1 MAKPPRNHKSP
12 EGNPKAA
19 STRLELN
26 NARSLAGQR
35 KHDLRIGRQP
45 DYIDESRKNLNRI
58 IMEPDTPGVMRT
70 ICEGR
75 RSLRDTRRKM
85 KKDAAV
91 AACGIITFGK
101 EAADLFDALTPEA
114 QDAAF
119 LDLAES
125 VADRLN
131 TTLHGLIV
139 HLDETTVHAH
149 FQLAAYNR
157 DGVPL
162 SQATRPAVMSGLQ
175 DLTAEVMARHCA
187 GIERGHRYGDRIA
200 AGADFKDTLHRTVRQ
215 LHRDLPREL
224 AAKRAELAEASA
236 RADEMRARVQ
246 KLENKAELTDKE
258 AKRLETY
265 RARLAERVA
274 VEEAAKAEAER
285 LTRTARDEAEQAR
298 RERDAAK
305 TEEEASR
312 IKAARIT
319 SAIQV
324 LADEIRDETIS
335 RGESGNVEAH
345 NPDGL
350 RQGFPDLKPAV
361 IATADAMTAKKRLE
375 AAAQADRDAA
385 TKALAEA
392 EVARRE
398 AFNLRS
404 VMKKTLGLLK
414 LTLSRVGR
422 HLTATEKADA
432 ADVVAEA
439 ERLITPPEKPRDGSG
454 SDFSM

>member
-19 STRLELN
+19 STRLELKN
-26 NARSLAGQR
+26 VRSLAGQR

-45 DYIDESRKNLNRI
+45 DYIDESRKSLNRI

-75 RSLRDTRRKM
+75 RSLRETRRKM

-91 AACGIITFGK
+91 AACGIITFGT
-101 EAADLFDALTPEA
+101 EAADLFEALTPDA

-125 VADRLN
+125 VAERLN

-200 AGADFKDTLHRTVRQ
+200 AGADFKDTLHRTVRE
-215 LHRDLPREL
+215 LHADLPREI
-224 AAKRAELAEASA
+224 AAKRAELTEASA

-274 VEEAAKAEAER
+274 AEEAAQAEAER
-285 LTRTARDEAEQAR
+285 LTGIARDEAEQAR
-298 RERDAAK
+298 RDRDAAK

-324 LADEIRDETIS
+324 LADEIRHETIG

-345 NPDGL
+345 NPEGL

-375 AAAQADRDAA
+375 AAARADRDAA
-385 TKALAEA
+385 TRALAEA

-439 ERLITPPEKPRDGSG
+439 ERLITPPKKPRDDSG

>member
-1 MAKPPRNHKSP
+1 MAKPPQNHKTP

-19 STRLELN
+19 STRLELK
-26 NARSLAGQR
+26 NARALAGQR

-45 DYIDESRKNLNRI
+45 DYIDESRKELNRI
-58 IMEPDTPGVMRT
+58 IMDPESPSVMRA

-75 RSLRDTRRKM
+75 RSLRETRRKM
-85 KKDAAV
+85 KKDASV
-91 AACGIITFGK
+91 AACGIITFGT
-101 EAADLFDALTPEA
+101 EAADLFDNLTPEA

-131 TTLHGLIV
+131 TTLHGLVV
-139 HLDETTVHAH
+139 HMDETTIHAH

-200 AGADFKDTLHRTVRQ
+200 AGADFKDTIHRTVRE
-215 LHRDLPREL
+215 LHADLPREI

-274 VEEAAKAEAER
+274 VEEAAQAEAER
-285 LTRTARDEAEQAR
+285 LTGIARDEAEQAR
-298 RERDAAK
+298 RDRDAAK

-319 SAIQV
+319 SAIRV
-324 LADEIRDETIS
+324 LADEIRDETIG

-345 NPDGL
+345 NPEGL

-375 AAAQADRDAA
+375 AAARADRDAA
-385 TKALAEA
+385 TRALAEA

-439 ERLITPPEKPRDGSG
+439 ERLITPPKKPRDGSG

>member
-19 STRLELN
+19 STRLELKN
-26 NARSLAGQR
+26 VRSLAGQR

-45 DYIDESRKNLNRI
+45 DYIDEIRKSLNRI
-58 IMEPDTPGVMRT
+58 IMEPDPPGAMRT

-75 RSLRDTRRKM
+75 RSLRETRRKM

-91 AACGIITFGK
+91 AACGIITFGT
-101 EAADLFDALTPEA
+101 EAADLFEALTPEA

-125 VADRLN
+125 VAERLN
-131 TTLHGLIV
+131 TTLHGLVV
-139 HLDETTVHAH
+139 HMDETTIHAH

-200 AGADFKDTLHRTVRQ
+200 AGADFKDTLHRTVRE
-215 LHRDLPREL
+215 LHTDLPREI
-224 AAKRAELAEASA
+224 AAKRADLAEASA

-258 AKRLETY
+258 TKRLETY

-274 VEEAAKAEAER
+274 VEEAAQAEAER
-285 LTRTARDEAEQAR
+285 LTRIALDEAEQAR

-324 LADEIRDETIS
+324 LADEIRDETIG

-345 NPDGL
+345 NPEGL

-385 TKALAEA
+385 TRALAEA

-439 ERLITPPEKPRDGSG
+439 ERLITPPKKPRDGSG